1 MWRDVW
7 EAALFMPQIVS
18 EGMAEISNP
27 EQQSGKGRDAETKKE
42 QPRNNS
48 VALGY
53 DPDCPQWMLITISSH
68 KYANTDSERGCQIC
82 RAPPF
87 MDGATEAESRPVTS
101 WGCTRGPGKG
111 VLPASPQPSPE
122 PPESSPSVSSVLFT
136 GSFSLVIF
144 ISLSS
149 SPHSKEFPNVILS
162 LVFHL
167 RRALLFSVSLPWAG
181 SFAVKGSFFS
191 SHGAR
196 WPFPYP

>member
-1 MWRDVW
+1 M
-7 EAALFMPQIVS
+7 
-18 EGMAEISNP
+18 
-27 EQQSGKGRDAETKKE
+27 
-42 QPRNNS
+42 
-48 VALGY
+48 ALGH

-68 KYANTDSERGCQIC
+68 TYANTDSERGCQIC
-82 RAPPF
+82 RAPPSPF

-101 WGCTRGPGKG
+101 SGCTGGPGKG
-111 VLPASPQPSPE
+111 VLPASSPPSPE

-181 SFAVKGSFFS
+181 SFAVKGSFS

-196 WPFPYP
+196 